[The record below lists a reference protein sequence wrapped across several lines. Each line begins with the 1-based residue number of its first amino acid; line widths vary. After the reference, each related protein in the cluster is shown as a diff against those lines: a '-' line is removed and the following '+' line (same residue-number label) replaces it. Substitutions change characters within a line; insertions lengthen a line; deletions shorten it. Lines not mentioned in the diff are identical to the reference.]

1 MTTEEVVRTAIELK
15 CKLLKLNPDRMTL
28 KVVELGTTHVL
39 STVELHVD
47 YRDSYQAHD
56 GTVMVAED
64 LMSFELGRNISVT
77 PFHRG
82 GKPEGKV

>member
-39 STVELHVD
+39 STVEVHVD

-56 GTVMVAED
+56 GTVMVA
-64 LMSFELGRNISVT
+64 LRTTQGLSYCTASLLELEAVKFKGLL
-77 PFHRG
+77 
-82 GKPEGKV
+82 K